1 MAFLLRILTEPRG
14 IDWES
19 TVGQALGKVSTESVQ
34 RGREGP
40 RHCHTLA
47 RLQGTSTKGLSISCL
62 VLTHPASQGR
72 GIRAPL
78 FSQPPSSLSHR
89 TSSTSVAYQ
98 PSISPWLSAPV
109 PEAPPVHSQQL
120 GLLASISGLGAIYL
134 PRKPLSPA
142 HCPWSYRRPLG
153 PPPHSGKVLGEPSFP
168 AGITRIVVLPWLV
181 CRHESLSGG
190 FHRIPGLSSCPRPR
204 SRS

>member
-1 MAFLLRILTEPRG
+1 MCLPSRQRGSHGCPYVASPPTWEGVSSVASLLRILTEPRG

-72 GIRAPL
+72 GTRAPV

-89 TSSTSVAYQ
+89 TSSTSMAMSLRFL
-98 PSISPWLSAPV
+98 P
-109 PEAPPVHSQQL
+109 
-120 GLLASISGLGAIYL
+120 GFL
-134 PRKPLSPA
+134 PRSLEPLPYIPS
-142 HCPWSYRRPLG
+142 SLG
-153 PPPHSGKVLGEPSFP
+153 F
-168 AGITRIVVLPWLV
+168 
-181 CRHESLSGG
+181 
-190 FHRIPGLSSCPRPR
+190 
-204 SRS
+204 